1 MRSNARLERC
11 VIFRFDQRLLSC
23 LNYEM
28 ANEACQQCDAH
39 GEGTVS
45 IDLTI
50 VDITWERVNLRF
62 SVEVSGDEVGAFYLT
77 SNANPGE
84 NLFPVLF
91 EQVGATRYDLSINV
105 TQFNRRGQVP
115 NGTYFLVAMSGG
127 DMHLANF
134 PLARVKEL
142 DDCSRAF
149 VYNKNRSAY
158 TVTFGVSDDD
168 GAPKFLMRTYSFGRS
183 AGKPSSSRARLN
195 SKLRSKWTKAKRK
208 TLQGVFAV
216 AAKRRPAEG
225 NNVLFASEARPN
237 MQGNLKAVHDRML
250 ERGLDGDFNFSYS
263 FRTGRTSSRQNAL
276 NLAWQM
282 GKANTILIDDYFAV
296 LKDLGDRNK
305 QKIVQL
311 WHAGSGFK
319 SVGYSR
325 FGQYGSP
332 NLRNAHR
339 LYSFAICGSQHL
351 RDVYSEAFGIEREA
365 VLATGLPRI
374 DGFLR
379 EGRAEEVR
387 SEFEEAFPDARGKR
401 KILLA
406 PTFRGRGSGDAHYDY
421 DEIDFPALYEA
432 CGEETVVLFR
442 QHHFIPDPAPIPSE
456 FSDRLIDVASC
467 PDTNDLLLISDVLI
481 TDYSSV
487 IYEYSLLERP
497 MIFFAYDLDTYSAT
511 RGMHRA
517 YEEAA
522 PGSIATTFDDL
533 VTLIREPDLS
543 VVKTK
548 EFVRENFDYVDT
560 NNSDRVIDSLI
571 LSDPAV
577 EPVPAGPISYQDL
590 LEREL
595 EEDPEND
602 NEENPGNVGE
612 ETDSDNS
619 TEDDVSEETAEEEN
633 VWQTSQ

>member
-1 MRSNARLERC
+1 MSAN
-11 VIFRFDQRLLSC
+11 LS
-23 LNYEM
+23 
-28 ANEACQQCDAH
+28 
-39 GEGTVS
+39 
-45 IDLTI
+45 I
-50 VDITWERVNLRF
+50 VDITWERVNLNLV
-62 SVEVSGDEVGAFYLT
+62 VESPGDTVDAFYLT

-84 NLFPVLF
+84 KLYPVSF
-91 EQVGATRYDLSINV
+91 EQVGPFRYHLMINV
-105 TQFNRRGQVP
+105 TRFKKRGQVP
-115 NGTYFLVAMSGG
+115 NGSYFLVTISGEE
-127 DMHLANF
+127 MHFANF
-134 PLARVKEL
+134 PLARVNEL
-142 DDCSRAF
+142 DDDSRAF

-158 TVTFGVSDDD
+158 TVTFSVSDDD
-168 GAPKFLMRTYSFGRS
+168 GAPHFLMRTYSFGRS
-183 AGKPSSSRARLN
+183 AGKPSSTRARAK
-195 SKLRSKWTKAKRK
+195 SKLRSRWTKTKRK
-208 TLQGVFAV
+208 ALRGVFAV
-216 AAKRRPAEG
+216 AAKTRPAEG

-250 ERGLDGDFNFSYS
+250 ERGLDKNFNFGYS

-387 SEFEEAFPDARGKR
+387 VDFEDTFQNARGKR

-432 CGEETVVLFR
+432 CGEDTVVLFR
-442 QHHFIPDPAPIPSE
+442 QHHFIPEPAPIPAE

-497 MIFFAYDLDTYSAT
+497 MIFFAYDLETYAAT

-533 VTLIREPDLS
+533 LALIRDPDLS
-543 VVKTK
+543 VEKTK
-548 EFVRENFDYVDT
+548 EFVKENFDYVDT
-560 NNSDRVIDSLI
+560 NNSDRVIDTLI
-571 LSDPAV
+571 LADPLV
-577 EPVPAGPISYQDL
+577 ESASAGPFRYDDL
-590 LEREL
+590 IARDLMEEPDHDC
-595 EEDPEND
+595 EEDPGNG
-602 NEENPGNVGE
+602 NEEE
-612 ETDSDNS
+612 SSDDSA
-619 TEDDVSEETAEEEN
+619 EDDDSASIAEEEN
-633 VWQTSQ
+633 EEYEWQISQ

>member
-1 MRSNARLERC
+1 M
-11 VIFRFDQRLLSC
+11 
-23 LNYEM
+23 
-28 ANEACQQCDAH
+28 
-39 GEGTVS
+39 TVE
-45 IDLTI
+45 LRI
-50 VDITWERVNLRF
+50 VDITWERVNLSF
-62 SVEVSGDEVGAFYLT
+62 VVECPDEEVDAFYLT

-84 NLFPVLF
+84 KLYPVGF
-91 EQVGATRYDLSINV
+91 EQVAPGHYHLNINV
-105 TQFNRRGQVP
+105 TRFNRRGQVP
-115 NGTYFLVAMSGG
+115 NGTYFLVALSGEE
-127 DMHLANF
+127 MHFGNF
-134 PLARVKEL
+134 PLARVREL
-142 DDCSRAF
+142 DDKSRAF

-158 TVTFGVSDDD
+158 TVTFGISDDD
-168 GAPKFLMRTYSFGRS
+168 EAPYFLMRTYSFGRS
-183 AGKPSSSRARLN
+183 AGKPSSRRARLK
-195 SKLRSKWTKAKRK
+195 SKARSKWTKTKRK
-208 TLQGVFAV
+208 ALRTVFAV
-216 AAKRRPAEG
+216 AARTRPEKG

-250 ERGLDGDFNFSYS
+250 ERGLDKDFNFGYS

-282 GKANTILIDDYFAV
+282 GKANTVLIDDYFAV
-296 LKDLGDRNK
+296 LKDLGDRNT

-339 LYSFAICGSQHL
+339 LYSFAISGSQHL

-365 VLATGLPRI
+365 ILATGLPRI

-387 SEFEEAFPDARGKR
+387 TEFEESFPDAAGKR

-421 DEIDFPALYEA
+421 DEIDFPTLYEA
-432 CGEETVVLFR
+432 CGEDTVVLFR
-442 QHHFIPDPAPIPSE
+442 QHHFIPEPAPIPDE
-456 FSDRLIDVASC
+456 FRDRLIDVAAC

-497 MIFFAYDLDTYSAT
+497 MIFFAYDLETYSAT

-517 YEEAA
+517 YEDAA

-533 VTLIREPDLS
+533 VELIREPNLS
-543 VVKTK
+543 VEKTK
-548 EFVRENFDYVDT
+548 QFVRENFDYVDT
-560 NNSDRVIDSLI
+560 SNSDRVIDSLI
-571 LSDPAV
+571 LADPVV
-577 EPVPAGPISYQDL
+577 EHAPSGPLRYEDL
-590 LEREL
+590 IEGDL
-595 EEDPEND
+595 EEDPSSDDEEGLGHTDEEHSSETSVDDENSVD
-602 NEENPGNVGE
+602 TAEEEN
-612 ETDSDNS
+612 
-619 TEDDVSEETAEEEN
+619 EEN

>member
-1 MRSNARLERC
+1 MSEE
-11 VIFRFDQRLLSC
+11 
-23 LNYEM
+23 LN
-28 ANEACQQCDAH
+28 
-39 GEGTVS
+39 
-45 IDLTI
+45 ID
-50 VDITWERVNLRF
+50 DIRWERVNLSF
-62 SVEVSGDEVGAFYLT
+62 VVEFPGVEVDAFYLT

-84 NLFPVLF
+84 QLFPVVF
-91 EQVGATRYDLSINV
+91 ERIDATRYILTINV
-105 TQFNRRGQVP
+105 TMFNRRGQIP
-115 NGTYFLVAMSGG
+115 NGTYFLLARTGSEL
-127 DMHLANF
+127 HPANF
-134 PLARVKEL
+134 PLERVGEL
-142 DDCSRAF
+142 DERSRAF

-158 TVTFGVSDDD
+158 TVTFGVSDDE
-168 GAPKFLMRTYSFGRS
+168 GAPYFLMRTYSFGRS
-183 AGKPSSSRARLN
+183 AGKPSSSRARLK
-195 SKLRSKWTKAKRK
+195 SKLRSRWVKTKRR
-208 TLQGVFAV
+208 TLRGVFAV

-225 NNVLFASEARPN
+225 KNVLFASEARPN

-250 ERGLDGDFNFSYS
+250 ERGLDKDFNFGYS

-339 LYSFAICGSQHL
+339 LYSYAICGSQHL

-387 SEFEEAFPDARGKR
+387 AEFEGWFPDAQGKR

-432 CGEETVVLFR
+432 CGEDTVVLFR
-442 QHHFIPDPAPIPSE
+442 QHHFIPEPAPIPAE

-497 MIFFAYDLDTYSAT
+497 MIFFAYDLETYSAT

-522 PGSIATTFDDL
+522 PGSIATTFDEL
-533 VTLIREPDLS
+533 VSLIRQPELS
-543 VVKTK
+543 VEKTK

-571 LSDPAV
+571 LSDPIV
-577 EPVPAGPISYQDL
+577 EPVPSGPLRYADL
-590 LEREL
+590 IEREL

-602 NEENPGNVGE
+602 AEEDSSHNPDEDESTAGIAEVEYEENE
-612 ETDSDNS
+612 
-619 TEDDVSEETAEEEN
+619 
-633 VWQTSQ
+633 WQTSQ

>member
-1 MRSNARLERC
+1 
-11 VIFRFDQRLLSC
+11 
-23 LNYEM
+23 M
-28 ANEACQQCDAH
+28 A
-39 GEGTVS
+39 V
-45 IDLTI
+45 DLKI
-50 VDITWERVNLRF
+50 VDITWERVNLTF
-62 SVEVSGDEVGAFYLT
+62 VVESPGDEVDAFYLT

-84 NLFPVLF
+84 KLYPVSF
-91 EQVGATRYDLSINV
+91 ERVSPTRYSMTINV
-105 TQFNRRGQVP
+105 TRFNRRGQVP
-115 NGTYFLVAMSGG
+115 NGTYFLVALRGEEMLFGI
-127 DMHLANF
+127 F
-134 PLARVKEL
+134 PLARVREL
-142 DDCSRAF
+142 DDNSRAF

-168 GAPKFLMRTYSFGRS
+168 GAPYFLMRTYSFGRS
-183 AGKPSSSRARLN
+183 AGKPSSSRSRLK

-208 TLQGVFAV
+208 ALRTVFAV
-216 AAKRRPAEG
+216 AAKTRPEEG

-250 ERGLDGDFNFSYS
+250 ERGLDQDFNFGYS

-296 LKDLGDRNK
+296 LKDLGDRDK

-339 LYSFAICGSQHL
+339 LYSYAICGSQHL

-387 SEFEEAFPDARGKR
+387 TEFEEAFPGTRGKR

-421 DEIDFPALYEA
+421 DEIDFPTLYEA
-432 CGEETVVLFR
+432 CGEDTVILFR
-442 QHHFIPDPAPIPSE
+442 QHHFIPDPAPIPAE

-497 MIFFAYDLDTYSAT
+497 MIFFAYDLETYSAT

-533 VTLIREPDLS
+533 VALIREPNLS
-543 VVKTK
+543 VEKTK

-571 LSDPAV
+571 LADPIV
-577 EPVPAGPISYQDL
+577 EHAPSGPLRYEDL
-590 LEREL
+590 IECDL
-595 EEDPEND
+595 EEDPDND
-602 NEENPGNVGE
+602 DEEGLDNKVE
-612 ETDSDNS
+612 EDRSETSIDDEDSA
-619 TEDDVSEETAEEEN
+619 EIVEEESEEN
-633 VWQTSQ
+633 VWQTSR

>member
-1 MRSNARLERC
+1 
-11 VIFRFDQRLLSC
+11 
-23 LNYEM
+23 M
-28 ANEACQQCDAH
+28 A
-39 GEGTVS
+39 V
-45 IDLTI
+45 DLKI
-50 VDITWERVNLRF
+50 VDITWERVNLNF
-62 SVEVSGDEVGAFYLT
+62 VVESSGDEVDAFYLT

-84 NLFPVLF
+84 KLYPISF
-91 EQVGATRYDLSINV
+91 ERVGPTRYSLTINI
-105 TQFNRRGQVP
+105 TRFNRRGQVP
-115 NGTYFLVAMSGG
+115 NGTYFLVTLSGEE
-127 DMHLANF
+127 MHFGNY

-142 DDCSRAF
+142 DDSSRAF

-158 TVTFGVSDDD
+158 TVTFGISDDD
-168 GAPKFLMRTYSFGRS
+168 AAPHFLMRTYSFGRS
-183 AGKPSSSRARLN
+183 PGKPSSSRARLK

-208 TLQGVFAV
+208 ALRTVFAV
-216 AAKRRPAEG
+216 AAKTRPEEG

-250 ERGLDGDFNFSYS
+250 ERGLDKDFNFGYS

-296 LKDLGDRNK
+296 LKDLGDRNT

-339 LYSFAICGSQHL
+339 LYSYAICGSQHL
-351 RDVYSEAFGIEREA
+351 RDVYSEAFGIERES

-387 SEFEEAFPDARGKR
+387 AEFEESFPDARGKR

-432 CGEETVVLFR
+432 CGEDTVVLFR
-442 QHHFIPDPAPIPSE
+442 QHHFIPEPAPIPGE
-456 FSDRLIDVASC
+456 LSDRLIDVASC

-497 MIFFAYDLDTYSAT
+497 MIFFAYDLETYSAT

-533 VTLIREPDLS
+533 VALIRKPDLS
-543 VVKTK
+543 VEKTK

-571 LSDPAV
+571 LADPNV
-577 EPVPAGPISYQDL
+577 EFAPSGPFRYEDL
-590 LEREL
+590 IERDL
-595 EEDPEND
+595 EEDPDYDDEEDLNKFEAEGPATSTD
-602 NEENPGNVGE
+602 DEVAADIVEEEN
-612 ETDSDNS
+612 
-619 TEDDVSEETAEEEN
+619 EEN
-633 VWQTSQ
+633 VWQTSR

>member
-1 MRSNARLERC
+1 
-11 VIFRFDQRLLSC
+11 
-23 LNYEM
+23 M
-28 ANEACQQCDAH
+28 A
-39 GEGTVS
+39 V
-45 IDLTI
+45 DLKI
-50 VDITWERVNLRF
+50 VDITWERVNLNF
-62 SVEVSGDEVGAFYLT
+62 VVESSGDEVDAFYLT

-84 NLFPVLF
+84 KLYPISF
-91 EQVGATRYDLSINV
+91 ERVGPARYSLTINITR
-105 TQFNRRGQVP
+105 FNRRGQVP
-115 NGTYFLVAMSGG
+115 NGTYFLVTLSGEE
-127 DMHLANF
+127 MNF
-134 PLARVKEL
+134 GNYPLARVKEL
-142 DDCSRAF
+142 DDSSRAF

-158 TVTFGVSDDD
+158 TVTFGISDDD
-168 GAPKFLMRTYSFGRS
+168 AAPHFLMRTYSFGRS
-183 AGKPSSSRARLN
+183 PGKPSSSRARLK

-208 TLQGVFAV
+208 ALRTVFAV
-216 AAKRRPAEG
+216 AAKTRPEEG

-250 ERGLDGDFNFSYS
+250 ERGLDKDFNFGYS

-296 LKDLGDRNK
+296 LKDLGDRNT

-339 LYSFAICGSQHL
+339 LYSYAICGSQHL
-351 RDVYSEAFGIEREA
+351 RDVYSEAFGIERES

-387 SEFEEAFPDARGKR
+387 AEFEESFPDARGKR

-432 CGEETVVLFR
+432 CGEDTVVLFR
-442 QHHFIPDPAPIPSE
+442 QHHFIPEPAPIPGE
-456 FSDRLIDVASC
+456 LSDRLIDVASC

-497 MIFFAYDLDTYSAT
+497 MIFFAYDLETYSAT

-533 VTLIREPDLS
+533 VALIRKPDLS
-543 VVKTK
+543 VEKTK

-571 LSDPAV
+571 LADPNV
-577 EPVPAGPISYQDL
+577 EFAPSGPFRYEDL
-590 LEREL
+590 IERDL
-595 EEDPEND
+595 EEDPDYDDEEDLNKFEAEGPATSTD
-602 NEENPGNVGE
+602 DEVAADIVEEEN
-612 ETDSDNS
+612 
-619 TEDDVSEETAEEEN
+619 EEN
-633 VWQTSQ
+633 VWQTSR

>member
-1 MRSNARLERC
+1 
-11 VIFRFDQRLLSC
+11 
-23 LNYEM
+23 M
-28 ANEACQQCDAH
+28 A
-39 GEGTVS
+39 V
-45 IDLTI
+45 DLKI
-50 VDITWERVNLRF
+50 VDITWERVNLNF
-62 SVEVSGDEVGAFYLT
+62 VVESPGVEVDAFYLT

-84 NLFPVLF
+84 KLYPVSF
-91 EQVGATRYDLSINV
+91 ERVSPTRYSMTINV
-105 TQFNRRGQVP
+105 TRFNRRGQVP
-115 NGTYFLVAMSGG
+115 NGTYFLVALRGEEMLFG
-127 DMHLANF
+127 AF
-134 PLARVKEL
+134 PLARVREL
-142 DDCSRAF
+142 DDNSRAF

-168 GAPKFLMRTYSFGRS
+168 GAPYFLMRTYSFGRS
-183 AGKPSSSRARLN
+183 AGKPSSSRSRLK
-195 SKLRSKWTKAKRK
+195 SKLCSKWTKAKRK
-208 TLQGVFAV
+208 ALRTVFAV
-216 AAKRRPAEG
+216 AAKTRPEEG

-250 ERGLDGDFNFSYS
+250 ERGLDQDFNFGYS

-296 LKDLGDRNK
+296 LKDLGDRDK

-339 LYSFAICGSQHL
+339 LYSYAICGSQHL

-387 SEFEEAFPDARGKR
+387 TVFEEAFPGTRGKR

-421 DEIDFPALYEA
+421 DEIDFPTLYEA
-432 CGEETVVLFR
+432 CGEDTVILFR
-442 QHHFIPDPAPIPSE
+442 QHHFIPDPAPIPAE

-497 MIFFAYDLDTYSAT
+497 MIFFAYDLETYSAT

-522 PGSIATTFDDL
+522 PGSIATTFEDL
-533 VTLIREPDLS
+533 VALIREPNLS
-543 VVKTK
+543 VEKTK

-571 LSDPAV
+571 LADPIV
-577 EPVPAGPISYQDL
+577 EHAPSGPLRYEDL
-590 LEREL
+590 IERDL
-595 EEDPEND
+595 EEDPDND
-602 NEENPGNVGE
+602 DEEGLDNKVE
-612 ETDSDNS
+612 EDKSETSIDDEDSA
-619 TEDDVSEETAEEEN
+619 EIVEEESEEN
-633 VWQTSQ
+633 VWQTSR

>member
-1 MRSNARLERC
+1 
-11 VIFRFDQRLLSC
+11 
-23 LNYEM
+23 M
-28 ANEACQQCDAH
+28 A
-39 GEGTVS
+39 V
-45 IDLTI
+45 DLKI
-50 VDITWERVNLRF
+50 VDITWERVNLTF
-62 SVEVSGDEVGAFYLT
+62 VVESPGDEVDAFYLT

-84 NLFPVLF
+84 KLYPVSF
-91 EQVGATRYDLSINV
+91 ERVSPTRYSMTINV
-105 TQFNRRGQVP
+105 TRFNRRGQVP
-115 NGTYFLVAMSGG
+115 NGTYFLVALRGEEMLFGI
-127 DMHLANF
+127 F
-134 PLARVKEL
+134 PLARVREL
-142 DDCSRAF
+142 DDNSRAF

-168 GAPKFLMRTYSFGRS
+168 GAPYFLMRTYSFGRS
-183 AGKPSSSRARLN
+183 AGKPSSSRSRLK

-208 TLQGVFAV
+208 ALRTVFAV
-216 AAKRRPAEG
+216 AAKTRPEEG

-250 ERGLDGDFNFSYS
+250 ERGLDQDFNFGYS

-296 LKDLGDRNK
+296 LKDLGDRDK

-339 LYSFAICGSQHL
+339 LYSYAICGSQHL

-387 SEFEEAFPDARGKR
+387 TEFEEAFPGTRGKR
-401 KILLA
+401 RILLA

-421 DEIDFPALYEA
+421 DEIDFPTLYEA
-432 CGEETVVLFR
+432 CGEDTVILFR
-442 QHHFIPDPAPIPSE
+442 QHHFIPDPAPIPAE

-497 MIFFAYDLDTYSAT
+497 MIFFAYDLETYSAT

-533 VTLIREPDLS
+533 VALIREPNLS
-543 VVKTK
+543 VEKTK

-571 LSDPAV
+571 LADPIV
-577 EPVPAGPISYQDL
+577 EHAPSGPLRYEDL
-590 LEREL
+590 IERDL

-602 NEENPGNVGE
+602 DEEGLDNKVE
-612 ETDSDNS
+612 EDSSETSIDD
-619 TEDDVSEETAEEEN
+619 EDSAEIVEEESEEN
-633 VWQTSQ
+633 VWQTSR

>member
-1 MRSNARLERC
+1 M
-11 VIFRFDQRLLSC
+11 
-23 LNYEM
+23 
-28 ANEACQQCDAH
+28 
-39 GEGTVS
+39 GT
-45 IDLTI
+45 DLKI
-50 VDITWERVNLRF
+50 VDIKWERVNLTYV
-62 SVEVSGDEVGAFYLT
+62 VEFPGDEVEAFYLT
-77 SNANPGE
+77 SNANPGQK
-84 NLFPVLF
+84 LYPVAF
-91 EQVGATRYDLSINV
+91 ERTGTDRYELTINV
-105 TQFNRRGQVP
+105 TLFNRRGQVP
-115 NGTYFLVAMSGG
+115 NGTYFLVALTGTQL
-127 DMHLANF
+127 HPANF
-134 PLARVKEL
+134 PFARVNEL
-142 DDCSRAF
+142 DERSRAF

-158 TVTFGVSDDD
+158 TVTFGVSDSEE
-168 GAPKFLMRTYSFGRS
+168 APFFLMRTYSFGRS
-183 AGKPSSSRARLN
+183 AGKPSSTSARVK
-195 SKLRSKWTKAKRK
+195 SKLKSKWVKSKRK
-208 TLQGVFAV
+208 ALRGVFAV
-216 AAKRRPAEG
+216 AAKTRPAEG

-250 ERGLDGDFNFSYS
+250 ERGLDKDFKFGYS

-296 LKDLGDRNK
+296 LRDLGDRNE

-339 LYSFAICGSQHL
+339 LYSYAICGSQHL

-379 EGRAEEVR
+379 EGRADEVLPQ
-387 SEFEEAFPDARGKR
+387 FEAQFPDAHGKR

-432 CGEETVVLFR
+432 CGEDTVVLFR
-442 QHHFIPDPAPIPSE
+442 QHHFIPDPAPIPPE
-456 FSDRLIDVASC
+456 LSDRLIDVASF
-467 PDTNDLLLISDVLI
+467 PDTNDLLLISDVLV

-497 MIFFAYDLDTYSAT
+497 MIFFAYDLETYSAT

-517 YEEAA
+517 YEDAA
-522 PGSIATTFDDL
+522 PGSIATTFEEL
-533 VTLIREPDLS
+533 VTLMREPELS
-543 VVKTK
+543 VEKTK
-548 EFVRENFDYVDT
+548 EFVRENFDHVDT
-560 NNSDRVIDSLI
+560 NNSDRVIDTLI
-571 LSDPAV
+571 LADPVIESA
-577 EPVPAGPISYQDL
+577 PVGPISYDDL
-590 LEREL
+590 RERDL
-595 EEDPEND
+595 EEDPEHD
-602 NEENPGNVGE
+602 EEESLDAPAEDDASAETVVEENEENQ
-612 ETDSDNS
+612 
-619 TEDDVSEETAEEEN
+619 
-633 VWQTSQ
+633 WQISR